1 MNDDNRKP
9 LLLDWRSARHH
20 ERANAAP
27 IEESPDD
34 AGYGMFHESRR
45 PMAASHPRG
54 VMRAARILASSLFIA
69 APAVAQQ
76 PNRPDSTAR
85 LVDRVFDAWRDTE
98 GPGCALGVSRDGRV
112 VYEHGYGM
120 ANLET
125 GTPIR
130 PGTIFHVASVSK
142 QFTAMSIMLLA
153 AEGKLSVDDD
163 IRKYIPE
170 IPNYG
175 TTITIRHL
183 LTHTSGL
190 RDQWSLIALKRGR
203 FEEDRITE
211 ADVMDVVPRQK
222 ALNFT
227 PGAEYLYSNTGF
239 TLLGVIVKRVSG
251 KSLRDFADERIFKP
265 LGMTST
271 HFHDDY
277 TMLVPGRASAYAP
290 ARNGWRVSI
299 PNFDVYGATSLFTT
313 VGDLLK
319 WEANFDAPVV
329 GTRAI
334 IDQMQT
340 RARLTN
346 GDSVNYGFGLTVGTY
361 RGIREI
367 GHNGADAGYR
377 SAVTRFPDQ
386 HLAIA
391 IECNGATANT
401 TALAHGVADVYLA
414 SALAPVQQA
423 GAPVATPIAPDVLQR
438 RAGAYIQPT
447 TMTIVELSVRNGNLI
462 AGRTAGPVLV
472 PTSDRTMRAN
482 NSATTF
488 SFTDGDHPSL
498 DVADPGQRPT
508 HFERWAPPVTA
519 ATALAAYAGEYYSE
533 ELDARY
539 SVTAS
544 DSMITLRTGT
554 ESGMSLRPVF
564 ADVFLGGGYTIQ
576 FFRKGSAITGFDVTE
591 GRMRHVRFA
600 RR

>member
-1 MNDDNRKP
+1 
-9 LLLDWRSARHH
+9 
-20 ERANAAP
+20 
-27 IEESPDD
+27 
-34 AGYGMFHESRR
+34 
-45 PMAASHPRG
+45 
-54 VMRAARILASSLFIA
+54 MRAALIVASCLVYTTARA
-69 APAVAQQ
+69 AGAQQ
-76 PNRPDSTAR
+76 PTRPDSTTR

-98 GPGCALGVSRDGRV
+98 GPGCALGVSRNGRV
-112 VYEHGYGM
+112 AYEHGYGM

-125 GTPIR
+125 ATPIR

-142 QFTAMSIMLLA
+142 QFTAMAIMLLA
-153 AEGKLSVDDD
+153 GEGKLSVDDD

-175 TTITIRHL
+175 TTITIHHL

-190 RDQWSLIALKRGR
+190 RDQWELLALARGR
-203 FEEDRITE
+203 FEENRITE
-211 ADVMDVVPRQK
+211 ADVMDIVPRQK

-251 KSLRDFADERIFKP
+251 KSLREFADERIFKP
-265 LGMTST
+265 LAMTGT

-290 ARNGWRVSI
+290 VRTGWRVSI

-361 RGIREI
+361 RGVREI

-377 SAVTRFPDQ
+377 SAVTRFPD
-386 HLAIA
+386 HGLAIA

-414 SALAPVQQA
+414 GALAAVQQA
-423 GAPVATPIAPDVLQR
+423 GAPVAVPVSPDVLRR
-438 RAGAYIQPT
+438 RAGAYIQPN
-447 TMTIVELSVRNGNLI
+447 TMATIETSFRDGNLI

-472 PTSDRTMRAN
+472 PTSDRTMRFAG
-482 NSATTF
+482 STTEF
-488 SFTDGDHPSL
+488 TFTDGDRPSV
-498 DVADPGQRPT
+498 DVLDPGQHPI
-508 HFERWAPPVTA
+508 HFEGRAPAVVTP
-519 ATALAAYAGEYYSE
+519 TALAAYAGDYFSE

-539 SVTAS
+539 RVTAG
-544 DSMITLRTGT
+544 DSTITLRTGT
-554 ESGMSLRPVF
+554 GSGISGRPVF
-564 ADVFLGGGYTIQ
+564 LDVFAGGGYTIQ
-576 FFRKGSAITGFDVTE
+576 FARKGSAVTGFDVTNS
-591 GRMRHVRFA
+591 RMRHVRFV
-600 RR
+600 RQPTRP